1 MDGNTVRFVIDSN
14 ERMTE
19 VFFGGGVVWQM
30 KPDKVLL
37 KFFLDVWFVTDS

>member
-19 VFFGGGVVWQM
+19 VLGGGLSGKWS
-30 KPDKVLL
+30 LT
-37 KFFLDVWFVTDS
+37 KFC

>member
-19 VFFGGGVVWQM
+19 VLGGVVWQM
-30 KPDKVLL
+30 KPDEVLL